1 MIFPNF
7 ISDWDDSL
15 LRDSEI
21 TLYIKDDI
29 RNFNE
34 FYKISSVNN
43 VCFFN
48 AIINSNDKEKKISL
62 NVENSVY
69 KNIWSKIL
77 EEKTSLI
84 KSIYVFSSGETVSY
98 LFTFRYFDKIKKSS
112 GIGNIFQK
120 DLLFLYNSF
129 KKISDM

>member
-34 FYKISSVNN
+34 FYKISSVNS

-62 NVENSVY
+62 NIENSVY